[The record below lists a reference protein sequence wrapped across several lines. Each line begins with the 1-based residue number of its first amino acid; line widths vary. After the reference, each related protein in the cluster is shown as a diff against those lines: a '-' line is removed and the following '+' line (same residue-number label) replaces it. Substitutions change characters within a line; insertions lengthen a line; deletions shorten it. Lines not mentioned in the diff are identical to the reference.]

1 VSRIRA
7 ETALLDGE
15 IVAVDAAG
23 VPRFQLLQHRSR
35 TATPQIVY
43 YAFDLLNLEGQ
54 DLTRLPLEARRASL
68 QRVTQGS
75 GVFLSQFLPGRPED
89 IVRAARALGLEG
101 IVAKRKHSPYQPG
114 LRTGA
119 WQKLRLNVSQEFVVG
134 GYSPGNPFDG
144 ILVGYFE
151 GERFLFAGIV
161 RAGFTAAVRAALFKR
176 LKPLRAE
183 MCPFANLPSRKS
195 GGWNEGVSAEDMAK
209 MTWLRPE
216 VVVQIAFVEWT
227 TYGLLRHASFLGVRE
242 DKSALDVR
250 GE

>member
-1 VSRIRA
+1 
-7 ETALLDGE
+7 
-15 IVAVDAAG
+15 
-23 VPRFQLLQHRSR
+23 
-35 TATPQIVY
+35 
-43 YAFDLLNLEGQ
+43 
-54 DLTRLPLEARRASL
+54 L